1 MSKALRISV
10 QAFADLSDN
19 ELSDV
24 IGEACE
30 RSRIENRMYSETERD
45 AHRARKRRAADRERD
60 QANRGRAAPQSVHAA

>member
-1 MSKALRISV
+1 MSKAQRISV

-45 AHRARKRRAADRERD
+45 AHRARKRRAADRV
-60 QANRGRAAPQSVHAA
+60 RASPQSAQAA